1 MVCHAFLSS
10 APMRLL
16 TNKVLSKRLA
26 IAAMAT
32 CMMACVGSEAVRA
45 QSIDQFTRSYIT
57 PFPEGDQYRM
67 VIFGDSLG
75 DGIFTGLY
83 RAFKEEANV
92 EVVKKSKVSTGFVRT
107 DVYNWNSQ
115 VSQILRG
122 EKVHIAVVMV
132 GANDVQAIRFKR
144 KWHKLGSDGWRDLY
158 GKRIDRFIK
167 SLKGSNAAV
176 YWVGLPV
183 MRKSKFNST
192 MQIMNEI
199 FREKAFLNG
208 VKFVDTWNGFVDEF
222 GRYSAYGP
230 DLNGQVR
237 KLRAPDGVHFTMRG
251 YRKLAHFVERVI
263 RNDLRQAKTERN
275 IPLAGDDQE
284 QARAVRRSQSRTTPT
299 VSGALGDRKGPAGT
313 RQQRQSS
320 AETALKKPETAVST
334 AGRKGNKAISG
345 VELVR
350 PAFQDAARLEAA
362 AAAYAPAG
370 EMIALDIGNG
380 LTALA
385 SVSPFSDPNLASI
398 RQQLPL
404 ARRPYFR
411 VLVRGEHLR
420 AKTGRAD
427 DFSRPKS

>member
-1 MVCHAFLSS
+1 M
-10 APMRLL
+10 
-16 TNKVLSKRLA
+16 LSKRVA
-26 IAAMAT
+26 VAAVAT
-32 CMMACVGSEAVRA
+32 LMMAGVGTDAVRA

-67 VIFGDSLG
+67 VVFGDSLG
-75 DGIFTGLY
+75 DGIFSGLY

-92 EVVKKSKVSTGFVRT
+92 EVVKKSRVSTGFVRT
-107 DVYNWNSQ
+107 DRYNWNTQ
-115 VSQILRG
+115 VGNILNR

-144 KWHKLGSDGWRDLY
+144 KWHKLGSDGWRELY
-158 GKRIDRFIK
+158 GGRIDRFIK

-176 YWVGLPV
+176 YWVGLPI
-183 MRKSKFNST
+183 MRKTKFNT
-192 MQIMNEI
+192 NMQVMNEI

-237 KLRAPDGVHFTMRG
+237 KLRAPDGVHFTPRG

-275 IPLAGDDQE
+275 IPLAGDESE
-284 QARAVRRSQSRTTPT
+284 QARAVRRNRPT
-299 VSGALGDRKGPAGT
+299 AAPAATDGADRQAAAQPAGT
-313 RQQRQSS
+313 KTEAPGESVQ
-320 AETALKKPETAVST
+320 KKAGPAVST
-334 AGRKGNKAISG
+334 AGRKVSKAISG

-411 VLVRGEHLR
+411 VLVRGERLR
-420 AKTGRAD
+420 TKTGRAD
-427 DFSRPKS
+427 DFGGPKS

>member
-1 MVCHAFLSS
+1 
-10 APMRLL
+10 MRSLQ
-16 TNKVLSKRLA
+16 NKVLSKRVA
-26 IAAMAT
+26 VAAVAAL
-32 CMMACVGSEAVRA
+32 MMAGVGTDAVRA

-67 VIFGDSLG
+67 VVFGDSLG
-75 DGIFTGLY
+75 DGIFSGLY
-83 RAFKEEANV
+83 RAFKQEANV
-92 EVVKKSKVSTGFVRT
+92 EVVKKSRVSTGFVRT
-107 DVYNWNSQ
+107 DRYNWNTQ
-115 VSQILRG
+115 VGQILNR

-144 KWHKLGSDGWRDLY
+144 KWHKLGSDGWRELY
-158 GKRIDRFIK
+158 GSRIDRFIK

-176 YWVGLPV
+176 YWVGLPI
-183 MRKSKFNST
+183 MRKTNFNT
-192 MQIMNEI
+192 NMQVMNEI

-237 KLRAPDGVHFTMRG
+237 KLRAPDGVHFTPRG

-275 IPLAGDDQE
+275 IPLAGDESE
-284 QARAVRRSQSRTTPT
+284 QARAVRRNRPT
-299 VSGALGDRKGPAGT
+299 AAPTATDGVDRQAKAPPAGT
-313 RQQRQSS
+313 KTEASS
-320 AETALKKPETAVST
+320 ETVQKKSGPAVST
-334 AGRKGNKAISG
+334 AGRKVSKAISG

-411 VLVRGEHLR
+411 VLVRGERLR
-420 AKTGRAD
+420 TKTGRAD
-427 DFSRPKS
+427 DFGGPKS

>member
-1 MVCHAFLSS
+1 M
-10 APMRLL
+10 
-16 TNKVLSKRLA
+16 LSKRVA
-26 IAAMAT
+26 VAAVAT
-32 CMMACVGSEAVRA
+32 LMMAGVGTDAVRA

-67 VIFGDSLG
+67 VVFGDSLG
-75 DGIFTGLY
+75 DGIFSGLY

-92 EVVKKSKVSTGFVRT
+92 EVVKKSRVSTGFVRT
-107 DVYNWNSQ
+107 DRYNWNTQ
-115 VSQILRG
+115 VGNILNR

-144 KWHKLGSDGWRDLY
+144 KWHKLGSDGWRELY
-158 GKRIDRFIK
+158 GGRIDRFIK

-176 YWVGLPV
+176 YWVGLPI
-183 MRKSKFNST
+183 MRKTKFNT
-192 MQIMNEI
+192 NMQVMNEI

-237 KLRAPDGVHFTMRG
+237 KLRAPDGVHFTPRG

-275 IPLAGDDQE
+275 IPLAGDESE
-284 QARAVRRSQSRTTPT
+284 QARAVRRSRPT
-299 VSGALGDRKGPAGT
+299 AAPAATDGADRQAAAQPAGT
-313 RQQRQSS
+313 KTEAPGESVQ
-320 AETALKKPETAVST
+320 KKAGPAVST
-334 AGRKGNKAISG
+334 AGRKVSKAISG

-411 VLVRGEHLR
+411 VLVRGERLR
-420 AKTGRAD
+420 TKTGRAD
-427 DFSRPKS
+427 DFGGPKS